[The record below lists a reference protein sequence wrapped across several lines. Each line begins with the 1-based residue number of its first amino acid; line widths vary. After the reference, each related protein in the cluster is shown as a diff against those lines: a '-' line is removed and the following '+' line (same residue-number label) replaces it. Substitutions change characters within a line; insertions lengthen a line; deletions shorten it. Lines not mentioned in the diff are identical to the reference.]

1 MTIHDRVTM
10 RFTGERPG
18 QAPRSAARGESHS
31 KPDGT
36 HSALTGRRLQET

>member
-18 QAPRSAARGESHS
+18 RAPRSAAGGRPGGKHR
-31 KPDGT
+31 
-36 HSALTGRRLQET
+36 ALTGRRLQEI

>member
-18 QAPRSAARGESHS
+18 QAPRSAA
-31 KPDGT
+31 DGK
-36 HSALTGRRLQET
+36 HRALTGRRLQEI